1 MKTFE
6 DLPVYQKAKDLCISI
21 YKFENDKYR
30 KDFGFKD
37 QIQRAS
43 ISVLNNIAEG
53 FERGSN
59 KDFVKFL
66 YYSKGSVGEIRS
78 LLNVAI
84 ELNYIEKELFEKL
97 RSNCID
103 ISQQLSNFIK
113 YLSEKS

>member
-66 YYSKGSVGEIRS
+66 YY
-78 LLNVAI
+78 
-84 ELNYIEKELFEKL
+84 
-97 RSNCID
+97 
-103 ISQQLSNFIK
+103 
-113 YLSEKS
+113 

>member
-6 DLPVYQKAKDLCISI
+6 EIPVYQKSKELCVEI
-21 YKFENDKYR
+21 YRLNNSKFQ

-37 QIQRAS
+37 QIQRAA
-43 ISVLNNIAEG
+43 ISVMNNIAEG

-78 LLNVAI
+78 LLNVAV
-84 ELNYIEKELFEKL
+84 ELGYIEPQLYEKL
-97 RSNCID
+97 KNDCLE
-103 ISQQLSNFIK
+103 ISKQLSNFIK
-113 YLSEKS
+113 YLSTK